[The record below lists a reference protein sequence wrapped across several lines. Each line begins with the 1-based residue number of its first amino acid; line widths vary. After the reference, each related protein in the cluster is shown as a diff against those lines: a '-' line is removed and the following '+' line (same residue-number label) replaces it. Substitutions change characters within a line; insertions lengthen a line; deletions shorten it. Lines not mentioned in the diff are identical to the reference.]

1 MWINGG
7 DMHKKDLFRM
17 LMVGCLRVFVY
28 GSAHREASAP
38 EEEMN
43 NRGVTMVELI
53 IVISIIGTIAAALG
67 FSYADWMG
75 KYKVEKA
82 TKELYVDLLDAR
94 CMAMTRSS
102 DHFVDFNFPA
112 PPAGYGT
119 YRIAEDTNGDSEG
132 DADANGIIDTG
143 GHTFLPSF
151 PKTVEY
157 PMTNNFAGRII
168 NFDKRGIVQ
177 PRGQAAGGTICFFTD
192 NDPDYDCIV
201 ICQTRISV
209 GKLTRQPG
217 NGGTC
222 KAENCDRK

>member
-1 MWINGG
+1 
-7 DMHKKDLFRM
+7 MHKKNLFRM
-17 LMVGCLRVFVY
+17 LTAGCLRAFVY
-28 GSAHREASAP
+28 GSVTGGLNITLK
-38 EEEMN
+38 EEIN
-43 NRGVTMVELI
+43 DRGVTLIELI
-53 IVISIIGTIAAALG
+53 IGISIIGILATGLG

-82 TKELYVDLLDAR
+82 TKELYVDLMNVR
-94 CMAMTRSS
+94 CMAMTGAC
-102 DHFVDFNFPA
+102 DYFVDFNFPE

-119 YRIAEDTNGDSEG
+119 YRMAEDTNEDGEG
-132 DADANGIIDTG
+132 DADTNGIIDAA

-157 PMTNNFAGRII
+157 TIENNFENKII

-201 ICQTRISV
+201 ISQTRIIM
-209 GKLTRQPG
+209 GKLKNQPG
-217 NGGTC
+217 NGGEC
-222 KAENCDRK
+222 DADNCAKK